1 MSEKIMSDRK
11 EYCQQCGACPNAGEL
26 KISKNPDDKKK
37 SEELE
42 PIIEEITKRVLEE
55 IQKVK

>member
-11 EYCQQCGACPNAGEL
+11 EFCQQCGACPNAGDL
-26 KISKNPDDKKK
+26 KISKKPDDQIKN
-37 SEELE
+37 EELE

>member
-1 MSEKIMSDRK
+1 MSDRK